1 MALRIEADLEL
12 TLAGRKA
19 TLTGAGQVLRLTLSD
34 LRSLRD
40 LRSVS
45 LPNLGTL
52 GDEAPTFRDMPGV
65 LARQG
70 LTLEVADSK
79 GLLLILGMGAAGG
92 SFSLPGLGKIEHLKL
107 ASKSAALRL
116 ALNAR

>member
-1 MALRIEADLEL
+1 MALHIEADLEL
-12 TLAGRKA
+12 SIAGRGA
-19 TLTGAGQVLRLTLSD
+19 TLTGAGQVLRLTFSD

-45 LPNLGTL
+45 LPHLSLG
-52 GDEAPTFRDMPGV
+52 GEAPTFRDMPGV

>member
-1 MALRIEADLEL
+1 MALHIEADLEL
-12 TLAGRKA
+12 TIAGRGA

-52 GDEAPTFRDMPGV
+52 GGEAPTFRDMPGV
-65 LARQG
+65 LAQQG
-70 LTLEVADSK
+70 LTLEVADPE
-79 GLLLILGMGAAGG
+79 GVLLILGTGAAGR
-92 SFSLPGLGKIEHLKL
+92 SFSLPGFGKLEHLVL
-107 ASKSAALRL
+107 ANKRAALRL
-116 ALNAR
+116 ALKAR